1 MNLKAEC
8 HEIGRRNHVH
18 SVSFAYC
25 GNRGRVPVEPLVHEI
40 LYYSLEKYLS
50 LKCLNPKL
58 PGLDLNLSSGLA
70 EGP

>member
-40 LYYSLEKYLS
+40 LYY